1 MKQYIIII
9 KSISNEKKR
18 LEYLRE
24 QIQNECISYS
34 EIAELQSLAEYIEA
48 GDVVIEE
55 WKDKINSLGARIIIE
70 ELLIE
75 TFNAGYKF
83 GKSIHKK

>member
-1 MKQYIIII
+1 MGTK
-9 KSISNEKKR
+9 E
-18 LEYLRE
+18 
-24 QIQNECISYS
+24 
-34 EIAELQSLAEYIEA
+34 AEAIFETLPKLL
-48 GDVVIEE
+48 
-55 WKDKINSLGARIIIE
+55 KDKINSLGARIIIE